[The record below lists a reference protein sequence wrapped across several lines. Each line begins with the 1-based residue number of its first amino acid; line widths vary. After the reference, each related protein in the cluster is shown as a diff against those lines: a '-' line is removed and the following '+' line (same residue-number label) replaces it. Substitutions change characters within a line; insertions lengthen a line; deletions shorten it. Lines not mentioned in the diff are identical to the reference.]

1 MIKKQIFTVKEAGY
15 EIQAEVTLANKDL
28 LVNLLGGDLSHL
40 GGVLTYD
47 VSSQEVKEVKLF
59 SHDGRFHKDIF
70 LAQVFFENIKDQL
83 PGSITITAGVHVDG
97 ISQEQIAASKGM
109 TEDLARQCSAWL
121 KEQKGFKEPVY
132 SSHFK

>member
-1 MIKKQIFTVKEAGY
+1 MIQQQIFTIKEAGY

-28 LVNLLGGDLSHL
+28 LVNILGGDLPHL

-47 VSSQEVKEVKLF
+47 SSSQEVKEVKLF

-70 LAQVFFENIKDQL
+70 LAQVFFQSIKEDL
-83 PGSITITAGVHVDG
+83 PGSITITAGVHIDG

-121 KEQKGFKEPVY
+121 KEQKDFKDPVY

>member
-1 MIKKQIFTVKEAGY
+1 MIQQQIFTVKEASY
-15 EIQAEVTLANKDL
+15 EIRAEVTLANKDL
-28 LVNLLGGDLSHL
+28 LVNILGGDLPHL

-47 VSSQEVKEVKLF
+47 SSSQEVKEVKLF

-70 LAQVFFENIKDQL
+70 LAQVFFESIKEDL
-83 PGSITITAGVHVDG
+83 PGSITITAGVHIDG

-109 TEDLARQCSAWL
+109 TEGLARQYSAWL
-121 KEQKGFKEPVY
+121 KGQKDFKDPVY